1 MRTLKKTLAFALA
14 ALLSLSLLPAAAL
27 AAEFGD
33 TAGHWAEDAIRTWA
47 DHGVLNGTN
56 GRFRPNAPI
65 TRAELAAVINRVI
78 GYNATGSNAFSDVSE
93 TDWFYGDVL
102 KLNAAGVLLGS
113 GGRARPQDNL
123 TREEAA
129 VVIARAFGL
138 AGNAGGNDFPDAA
151 SVSDWAAASVG
162 ALKALG
168 YLHGDTAGRFRPR
181 ANITRAEVV
190 TIVDNFIAAYY
201 AAAGEQTG
209 SVTGNAVIR
218 ADGVTLKDATIGGDL
233 YIAEGVG
240 EGTVILDGVT
250 VSGVT
255 YIRGGGPNSVIIRG
269 ASHLGRIVIEK
280 SEAGVLRVA
289 VEGTA
294 AVIESLAIAES
305 ESGVILEG
313 PLPRLSIESGSGV
326 TLKNAKAADVEISGS
341 GAVVTVEAGTT
352 VDKIAISGSLVTV
365 TGAGKVTA
373 ISVTAG
379 TGVTITV
386 PNAAVTVAESAG
398 AVTTGNG
405 ATIEPG
411 KTGTSHPDSAT
422 PPSGG
427 GGGSSG
433 TPSNPG
439 GGGTTNAA
447 TPAITSQPA
456 ASTTVQ
462 QGAAVTPLTVVATVS
477 GSGSGTLSYQWHS
490 TANGTSNTGG

>member
-33 TAGHWAEDAIRTWA
+33 TGGHWAESAIRNWA

-78 GYNATGSNAFSDVSE
+78 GYSATGSNVFSDISE
-93 TDWFYGDVL
+93 NDWFYGDVL
-102 KLNAAGVLLGS
+102 RLNAAGVLLGS

-138 AGNAGGNDFPDAA
+138 EGNAGGNDFPDAA

-168 YLHGDTAGRFRPR
+168 YLRGDSAGRFRPR

-209 SVTGNAVIR
+209 PVTGNAVIR
-218 ADGVTLKDATIGGDL
+218 ADGVTLKDAAISGDL
-233 YIAEGVG
+233 YIVEGVG
-240 EGTVILDGVT
+240 DGTVILDSVT

-255 YIRGGGPNSVIIRG
+255 YIRGGGTNSVIIRG
-269 ASHLGRIVIEK
+269 GTRLGRVIIAKPGADALRIVTESTTAAAESVAIRSHGEVIF
-280 SEAGVLRVA
+280 EGPFAHLRV
-289 VEGTA
+289 ETA
-294 AVIESLAIAES
+294 GKVS
-305 ESGVILEG
+305 
-313 PLPRLSIESGSGV
+313 
-326 TLKNAKAADVEISGS
+326 LKNAKVADLSISGDDT
-341 GAVVTVEAGTT
+341 AVTVESNATVEKITVAANRADIKGT
-352 VDKIAISGSLVTV
+352 
-365 TGAGKVTA
+365 GKVTA
-373 ISVTAG
+373 VSVTEG
-379 TGVTITV
+379 TGVKITV
-386 PNAAVTVAESAG
+386 PNAAVTVADTAG

-405 ATIEPG
+405 ATIDPG
-411 KTGTSHPDSAT
+411 KTGTS
-422 PPSGG
+422 
-427 GGGSSG
+427 
-433 TPSNPG
+433 
-439 GGGTTNAA
+439 
-447 TPAITSQPA
+447 
-456 ASTTVQ
+456 
-462 QGAAVTPLTVVATVS
+462 
-477 GSGSGTLSYQWHS
+477 
-490 TANGTSNTGG
+490 